1 MEIDPKYAYFI
12 LDIPYL
18 IIWSVIFILSKKTRK
33 EQLIMSLLFSP
44 VATIYE
50 ILYFQ
55 DYWNPGSILSFNIG
69 SIRILL
75 EDFLFFFA
83 FSGISAVIYEVIFN
97 KRFFEIKRS
106 INVVMAIIFIIGIGI
121 LVSYSLFLAGM
132 NSIFATSIGFVTIA
146 LFIISQRKD
155 LLVNSLVSGLAM
167 MVIMFIIYAVGFNL
181 LTNIEH
187 ILQQIW
193 HLYKTPLGVRIWKI
207 PITEMVWGFSAGMF
221 FGPLY
226 ELIKKKRTS

>member
-1 MEIDPKYAYFI
+1 
-12 LDIPYL
+12 
-18 IIWSVIFILSKKTRK
+18 
-33 EQLIMSLLFSP
+33 MSFLFSP

-97 KRFFEIKRS
+97 KRLLEIKKS
-106 INVVMAIIFIIGIGI
+106 INIEIAIASVIGIGI
-121 LVSYSLFLAGM
+121 LVSYSLFLTGT
-132 NSIFATSIGFVTIA
+132 NSIFATSIGFITIA
-146 LFIISQRKD
+146 MFVISQRRD
-155 LLVNSLVSGLAM
+155 LLLNSLVSGLAM

-181 LTNIEH
+181 VTNTEH

-193 HLYKTPLGVRIWKI
+193 HLYKTSLGVRIWRI